1 MVRRSIAIGNRADLG
16 LFDFHVNQSGPCGY
30 GRHVEMVLMDGE
42 IWSGT
47 PARGKWTEAIR
58 RDADA
63 AIRSLWTRAHA
74 G

>member
-1 MVRRSIAIGNRADLG
+1 
-16 LFDFHVNQSGPCGY
+16 
-30 GRHVEMVLMDGE
+30 MVLMDGE

-63 AIRSLWTRAHA
+63 AIRALWTRAHA